1 MGFSTTDQAPVDDY
15 GNVLGTP
22 RPLVDNYINN
32 PAGSFGQPGM
42 ADNYINNP
50 AGSFGQPGM
59 VDNPP
64 MLRGGPAAYTEDL
77 QVPGMGSP
85 GTGGKGGVASD
96 PSMVVSPQMNIP
108 QPTPM
113 NPPQTGLPGLPVPV
127 APMTPLGPG
136 LGNPGGPGVAPQQR
150 MAPPPPMP
158 PTFNTA
164 KPMMRGGPAR
174 PIFDQMNRN
183 QGQMNQN
190 KMPQGRG
197 AQPARPGSM
206 ARPQPGRGAGRGGMI
221 R

>member
-1 MGFSTTDQAPVDDY
+1 MGFSTTDQAPIDDY

-42 ADNYINNP
+42 VDRELSVIDRMPMKDLPPGVTLGTPGRGMVYQP
-50 AGSFGQPGM
+50 EGPGM
-59 VDNPP
+59 DS
-64 MLRGGPAAYTEDL
+64 
-77 QVPGMGSP
+77 PGM
-85 GTGGKGGVASD
+85 GGKGGVASD
-96 PSMVVSPQMNIP
+96 PSMSAQQMNIP
-108 QPTPM
+108 QVPTM

-127 APMTPLGPG
+127 APMTPIGPG
-136 LGNPGGPGVAPQQR
+136 LGNPGGPGVQPQQQ

-164 KPMMRGGPAR
+164 KPMLRGGPAR

-183 QGQMNQN
+183 QGRMDQG
-190 KMPQGRG
+190 KMMAGRG

-206 ARPQPGRGAGRGGMI
+206 ARSQPMRGAGRGGMI